1 MKIAIIGSG
10 ITGLTVA
17 LSLQEKF
24 DLTLFEKES
33 RVGGHSN
40 TIDIELGEGK
50 VSVDSGFIVFNNK
63 NYPLF
68 SKLLDFLDV
77 RSEWSDMSFGFSL
90 NEGKMEYA
98 CDNLDKIFSQRSNL
112 FNPNFV
118 RGFLDLLRFQKESGR
133 DLFKGSMGDFSI

>member
-24 DLTLFEKES
+24 DLTLFEKEP

-40 TIDIELGEGK
+40 TIDIELEEGK
-50 VSVDSGFIVFNNK
+50 VSVDTGFIVFNNK

-68 SKLLDFLDV
+68 S
-77 RSEWSDMSFGFSL
+77 
-90 NEGKMEYA
+90 
-98 CDNLDKIFSQRSNL
+98 
-112 FNPNFV
+112 
-118 RGFLDLLRFQKESGR
+118 
-133 DLFKGSMGDFSI
+133 

>member
-24 DLTLFEKES
+24 DLTLFEKEP

-50 VSVDSGFIVFNNK
+50 VSVDTGFIVFNNK

-77 RSEWSDMSFGFSL
+77 QSEWSDMSFGFSL
-90 NEGKMEYA
+90 NEGKMEYS
-98 CDNLDKIFSQRSNL
+98 CDNL
-112 FNPNFV
+112 
-118 RGFLDLLRFQKESGR
+118 
-133 DLFKGSMGDFSI
+133 